1 MEKYPG
7 NWTTRQRPTQQKGM
21 RCWALALALM
31 IEQGYRAITPKRAR
45 FAPPHAAAPAR
56 PAGAAALLEAF
67 GL

>member
-1 MEKYPG
+1 
-7 NWTTRQRPTQQKGM
+7 M

-31 IEQGYRAITPKRAR
+31 VEQGYRAITPKRAR
-45 FAPPHAAAPAR
+45 TAPPPAPDW